1 MIKDC
6 VVARK
11 FSENWFIGTTSKFLA
26 QKLNFQYIDSAVYRA
41 VTLAVL
47 RKNVSLDDSDRIVN
61 IALRNVSSIASNSKV
76 REMLVEKFRSLAS
89 SSEIKGVVMDGRD
102 VGTVILPDAEL
113 KIFFIAD
120 IQIRAKRRYEEI
132 LLQMNNTI
140 HNTSINFEQVLND
153 LERRDKEDF
162 ERAVS
167 PLRKVKDSIVINTDN
182 LSVQERVEMI
192 AALAKVR
199 MKN

>member
-1 MIKDC
+1 M
-6 VVARK
+6 
-11 FSENWFIGTTSKFLA
+11 
-26 QKLNFQYIDSAVYRA
+26 
-41 VTLAVL
+41 
-47 RKNVSLDDSDRIVN
+47 DSDLQIPPPEIFVYLDGEDVTKEIRLPTVS
-61 IALRNVSSIASNSKV
+61 RNVSSIASNSKV
-76 REMLVEKFRSLAS
+76 REILVEKFRSLAS

-140 HNTSINFEQVLND
+140 HNISINFEQVLND